1 MIKIKPQTRDDIKYR
16 VKWLND
22 PTVNKYIG
30 DTIGQCTTLKKQ
42 EKWFDDYKKV
52 KGKKFFTIYDND
64 KPIGWM
70 GLSNINKT
78 NKNADI
84 FLAIGEDEYRGK
96 GYGKIALL
104 WLIDYAFKKLNLH
117 KINLGVIENNIF
129 AIKLYKSVGFEVE
142 GKMKDEVWHDG
153 IYYNFLSMA
162 LFNNE

>member
-1 MIKIKPQTRDDIKYR
+1 
-16 VKWLND
+16 
-22 PTVNKYIG
+22 
-30 DTIGQCTTLKKQ
+30 
-42 EKWFDDYKKV
+42 
-52 KGKKFFTIYDND
+52 
-64 KPIGWM
+64 M

-104 WLIDYAFKKLNLH
+104 WLIDYAFKKLSLH

-129 AIKLYKSVGFEVE
+129 AVKLYKSVGFEIE
-142 GKMKDEVWHDG
+142 GKMKDEFLCAG
-153 IYYNFLSMA
+153 KYYNFLSMA